1 MNYKEKYLFLIKII
15 LSFIDIK
22 SIFLSSL
29 ALIQQ
34 VSTMFD

>member
-15 LSFIDIK
+15 PSFIEIK

-34 VSTMFD
+34 VSTVFD